1 MTKIK
6 ILILAAF
13 VSFGTVHSASAE
25 NGSDALSLTGEFLEQ
40 PVNSSDPCTVFLCM
54 AGMLK
59 GGIAW

>member
-25 NGSDALSLTGEFLEQ
+25 NGSDALSLTGAFLEQ
-40 PVNSSDPCTVFLCM
+40 PVNSLSL
-54 AGMLK
+54 
-59 GGIAW
+59 IHI

>member
-25 NGSDALSLTGEFLEQ
+25 ME
-40 PVNSSDPCTVFLCM
+40 VMLCH
-54 AGMLK
+54 
-59 GGIAW
+59 

>member
-40 PVNSSDPCTVFLCM
+40 PVNSSDPCEV
-54 AGMLK
+54 AH
-59 GGIAW
+59 